1 MGNELFRHCFRE
13 ENKMTKFQDLGLR
26 EELLKGIREM
36 GFDEAFPIQEAV
48 IPVLL
53 TGRDVVGQAHTGS
66 GKTAAF
72 ALAMLQEIQPKKGI
86 QGLVMAPTRELA
98 MQISSEIKKFGK
110 YTGIRVATVYGGQGM
125 GLQLDAL
132 DRGVEIVVATPGR
145 LIDHLKRGSI
155 ELGDITHIVL
165 DEADTM
171 LDMGFVDDIQF
182 ILDLAPEERV
192 MSLFSATM
200 PTEILRLSEDYLKNP
215 KQFLLDA
222 DDLSGEGIDQAY
234 LVIKDRDKMKYL
246 IDFIKPLK
254 GQIIVFCSTKYRTRD
269 VAKYLHQE
277 KFDAV
282 AIEGDMSQ
290 SRREQSMSK
299 FRSGKVDILV
309 ATDVASRGIDVPR
322 VELVVNYD
330 VPNQEMAYFHRI
342 GRTARAGAK
351 GRAITLV
358 SYSSVGDWNLIKRQI
373 KVPLTDLNKEM
384 GIEISIPDPLKRQS
398 PSRRFGGSQSRS
410 GYSRGR
416 SGGGYGRSGGSGG
429 YRGSNRGDARDDR
442 SGGRKRYGDR
452 NSGNSYGGRSRW

>member
-1 MGNELFRHCFRE
+1 
-13 ENKMTKFQDLGLR
+13 MTKFEELGLK
-26 EELLKGIREM
+26 EEVLKGIRDL
-36 GFDEAFPIQEAV
+36 GFTEAFAIQEAV

-72 ALAMLQEIQPKKGI
+72 ALSMLQEIQPKKGI
-86 QGLVMAPTRELA
+86 QGLIMAPTRELA
-98 MQISSEIKKFGK
+98 MQISDEIKKFGK
-110 YTGIRVATVYGGQGM
+110 YTGIKVATVYGGQGM

-155 ELGDITHIVL
+155 ELRDITHIVL

-171 LDMGFVDDIQF
+171 LDMGFIDDIQF
-182 ILDLAPEERV
+182 ILDLAPEDRV

-200 PTEILRLSEDYLKNP
+200 PTEILRLSEEYLNNP

-234 LVIKDRDKMKYL
+234 LVIKDRDKFKYL
-246 IDFIKPLK
+246 IDFIKPTK
-254 GQIIVFCSTKYRTRD
+254 GQCIVFCSTKYRTRD
-269 VAKYLHQE
+269 VAKFLHQE

-290 SRREQSMSK
+290 HRREQSMSK
-299 FRSGKVDILV
+299 FRSGKADILV

-351 GRAITLV
+351 GKAITFV
-358 SYSSVGDWNLIKRQI
+358 SYSSVGDWNIIKRQI
-373 KVPLTDLNKEM
+373 KVPLKDLNQEM
-384 GIEISIPDPLKRQS
+384 GIEISIPDPLKRQM
-398 PSRRFGGSQSRS
+398 PSRRYGGQSRG
-410 GYSRGR
+410 GYSRGGGR
-416 SGGGYGRSGGSGG
+416 SGGYGRSDRS
-429 YRGSNRGDARDDR
+429 RNPRDDR
-442 SGGRKRYGDR
+442 GSRKRYNDKDNR
-452 NSGNSYGGRSRW
+452 NSYGGRSRW

>member
-1 MGNELFRHCFRE
+1 MGNELFRHCLRE

-86 QGLVMAPTRELA
+86 QGLIMAPTRELA
-98 MQISSEIKKFGK
+98 IQISGEIKKFGK

-200 PTEILRLSEDYLKNP
+200 PTEILRLSEDYLNNP

-416 SGGGYGRSGGSGG
+416 SGGYGRSAGSGG
-429 YRGSNRGDARDDR
+429 YRGSSRGDARDDR
-442 SGGRKRYGDR
+442 SGGRRKYGDR
-452 NSGNSYGGRSRW
+452 NSGNNYGGRSRW